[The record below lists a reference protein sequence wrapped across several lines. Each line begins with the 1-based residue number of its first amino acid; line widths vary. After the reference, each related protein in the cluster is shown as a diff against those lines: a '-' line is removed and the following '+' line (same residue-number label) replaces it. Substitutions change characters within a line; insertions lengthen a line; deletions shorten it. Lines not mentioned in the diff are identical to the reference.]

1 MYTFRNPFGNRIN
14 TILVGGKKK
23 PTTTERR
30 FQFLFTPFQFV
41 VAELQTIMV
50 HHSCCFVLILK
61 GILSL
66 LMSIPDC
73 AEDLRQLLVD
83 GFAIV
88 VERRRLQNDG
98 SRSDQHGQSKYPQE
112 EPIQHHGYVLPILA
126 DLKDRTT
133 TVLFSSGQTR
143 RKKSIN
149 KQEKKRQREKTQQL
163 DDITHKKCAIRTRS
177 ATHTSHKQSLFFPP
191 HLQLINSSWVHPNIF
206 FVWKNKQTRIC
217 AKNRG
222 EKRNNQPLNSVK

>member
-14 TILVGGKKK
+14 TILVGGTKK

-30 FQFLFTPFQFV
+30 FKFLFTPFQFV

-88 VERRRLQNDG
+88 VERRRL
-98 SRSDQHGQSKYPQE
+98 
-112 EPIQHHGYVLPILA
+112 
-126 DLKDRTT
+126 
-133 TVLFSSGQTR
+133 
-143 RKKSIN
+143 
-149 KQEKKRQREKTQQL
+149 
-163 DDITHKKCAIRTRS
+163 
-177 ATHTSHKQSLFFPP
+177 
-191 HLQLINSSWVHPNIF
+191 
-206 FVWKNKQTRIC
+206 
-217 AKNRG
+217 
-222 EKRNNQPLNSVK
+222 